1 MRTSLWASALIASLL
16 VTTPAWAQRISNPSP
31 AQGATNVEPQ
41 SPVSVTFA
49 ADNGVTVRPET
60 VRLSIDGTD
69 VTRSTVVT
77 SDFLSYRP
85 SQPFSA
91 GPRQVLLEFT
101 NSAGQA
107 RRVTWSFTVGQT
119 VAAEISSVVHN
130 AAGRPLAAG
139 EIMLITVNGTP
150 GSTVT
155 VYLVQDGRTLQNL
168 PAQEVSS
175 GVYVVNALV
184 ESKDA
189 TNEGIVV
196 ARLANASQVRF
207 ATAEQALRLVTGAAT
222 GQQQLS
228 VTDAAVSGTTSGL
241 RQPEV
246 TNYRNGDR
254 ITDRSFTVNGV
265 TSPNA
270 SVRIEASAE
279 TSLVGGFLGTQQ
291 TLANQTVQA
300 DSQGVFTITLRP
312 TITTAGTRFVIR
324 MTASQ
329 GGQTSATT
337 TLELTQE

>member
-1 MRTSLWASALIASLL
+1 MRTLLWASVLISGLL
-16 VTTPAWAQRISNPSP
+16 ITPPTWAQRISNPSP

-49 ADNGVTVRPET
+49 ADNGVTIRPDT
-60 VRLSIDGTD
+60 VRLSIDGRD
-69 VTRSTVVT
+69 VTRDTVVT
-77 SDFLSYRP
+77 TDFLSYRP

-91 GPRQVLLEFT
+91 GQRQVLLEFT

-107 RRVTWSFTVGQT
+107 RRVTWSFTVGQA
-119 VAAEISSVVHN
+119 VSAQISSVVHN

-184 ESKDA
+184 ENKDA

-196 ARLANASQVRF
+196 ARLANANQVRF
-207 ATAEQALRLVTGAAT
+207 ATADQPLRLVTGAAT
-222 GQQQLS
+222 GNQQLT
-228 VTDAAVSGTTSGL
+228 VTDAVVSGISGL

-254 ITDRSFTVNGV
+254 IRDRSFTVNGL

-270 SVRIEASAE
+270 SVRIEATAE
-279 TSLVGGFLGTQQ
+279 TNIVGGFLGTQQ

-312 TITTAGTRFVIR
+312 TITTAGTRYVIR

-337 TLELTQE
+337 RLELTQE